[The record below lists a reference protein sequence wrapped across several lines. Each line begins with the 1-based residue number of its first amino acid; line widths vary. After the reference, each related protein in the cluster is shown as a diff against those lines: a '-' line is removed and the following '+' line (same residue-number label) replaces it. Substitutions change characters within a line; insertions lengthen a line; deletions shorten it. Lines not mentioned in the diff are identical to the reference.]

1 MFNSKAQVAIGTP
14 GFFLSQYVLK
24 TLAKVRFLVVD
35 EADEMV
41 TGGDLLKQC
50 ICIKQK
56 LKKPRIVLLSAT
68 YDATLDTFINKFVDE
83 KGKTYQ
89 DIRLKREEVV
99 VKNILQLYILCSDSN
114 QKRNLMQHIFE
125 HLSHVKKIIVFVA
138 VCISSFPLYPF
149 PFIPLSFLPLPL
161 SPLSFPFPSLL

>member
-14 GFFLSQYVLK
+14 GFFLSQHVLK
-24 TLAKVRFLVVD
+24 NLGKGRFLVVD

-50 ICIKQK
+50 ASIKHK

-68 YDATLDTFINKFVDE
+68 YDATLDSFINKFVG
-83 KGKTYQ
+83 KKTYQ